1 MLNLYNS
8 QNLRLST
15 APSSCFHHYQVCI
28 RQNSTMPAF
37 KQMHFQCEMLSS
49 ELVVITSKN
58 LPDFGRHMQIE
69 FQWWRVKCSKSPKIS
84 VLIAGSSGPL
94 AGCSPGVCVLPR
106 CEQRTEYPGANGG
119 GSRAGR
125 PSSSLL
131 SFFFNIGLH
140 TFLMPL
146 PPLSTASSSHS
157 FISSAWWSLAQEITK
172 ASEVASQLLSVF
184 SLYSPASIWECY
196 LCHSILLSGSLLPVN
211 SLQSYSGSDGAFSN
225 SKQLGIISCY
235 HPYTLSILM
244 QFIFILW
251 YFNRFN

>member
-1 MLNLYNS
+1 MIIYHRWCCKQDRGLRLRNCTVFNEVLKSIFQKITMLNLYNS

-125 PSSSLL
+125 PSSSL
-131 SFFFNIGLH
+131 SFFL
-140 TFLMPL
+140 T
-146 PPLSTASSSHS
+146 
-157 FISSAWWSLAQEITK
+157 
-172 ASEVASQLLSVF
+172 
-184 SLYSPASIWECY
+184 
-196 LCHSILLSGSLLPVN
+196 
-211 SLQSYSGSDGAFSN
+211 
-225 SKQLGIISCY
+225 
-235 HPYTLSILM
+235 
-244 QFIFILW
+244 
-251 YFNRFN
+251 

>member
-15 APSSCFHHYQVCI
+15 VPSSCFHHYQVCI

-37 KQMHFQCEMLSS
+37 KQMLFQCEILSS

-58 LPDFGRHMQIE
+58 LPDFGRNMQIQ

-106 CEQRTEYPGANGG
+106 CEQRTEYSGANGG

-131 SFFFNIGLH
+131 SFFLNRTPHF
-140 TFLMPL
+140 
-146 PPLSTASSSHS
+146 SDASPS
-157 FISSAWWSLAQEITK
+157 FINCL
-172 ASEVASQLLSVF
+172 LLS
-184 SLYSPASIWECY
+184 LI
-196 LCHSILLSGSLLPVN
+196 HLLSLMV
-211 SLQSYSGSDGAFSN
+211 
-225 SKQLGIISCY
+225 LG
-235 HPYTLSILM
+235 TGD
-244 QFIFILW
+244 
-251 YFNRFN
+251 NKG